1 MGGDGRA
8 VGGGHVVG
16 EVVQV
21 GGDARAH
28 GFVEGADGADQLYR
42 VGNDV
47 VADAA
52 VHRTEADYR
61 RLLRDVAAA
70 ADDGLRGAD
79 KVGGGDD
86 RGHAAQRSRPV
97 RLTAVDIARVLVRS
111 SHTVRTGARLI
122 GREWMDWWNFSNG
135 V

>member
-1 MGGDGRA
+1 MIRRPPRSTRTDTLFPYTTLFRSQLRVVDRDRVVGAHRDIGGDGRA
-8 VGGGHVVG
+8 VRGGHVVG
-16 EVVQV
+16 DVVQV
-21 GGDARAH
+21 GVDARAH

-52 VHRTEADYR
+52 VHRAEADHR

-70 ADDGLRGAD
+70 ADDG
-79 KVGGGDD
+79 
-86 RGHAAQRSRPV
+86 Q
-97 RLTAVDIARVLVRS
+97 
-111 SHTVRTGARLI
+111 I
-122 GREWMDWWNFSNG
+122 GRAH

>member
-52 VHRTEADYR
+52 VHRTEADHR

-86 RGHAAQRSRPV
+86 RVHAAPRRRTV
-97 RLTAVDIARVLVRS
+97 RLAAVDVDGELVRDRKS
-111 SHTVRTGARLI
+111 TRQLQSLMRTSYA
-122 GREWMDWWNFSNG
+122 